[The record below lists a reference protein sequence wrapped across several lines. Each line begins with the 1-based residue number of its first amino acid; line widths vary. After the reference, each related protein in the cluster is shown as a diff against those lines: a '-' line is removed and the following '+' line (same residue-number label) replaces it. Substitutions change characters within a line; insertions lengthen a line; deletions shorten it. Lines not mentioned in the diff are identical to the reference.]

1 MGLSKIGDTSPKS
14 IPCFCRLIAFF
25 SSSHVN
31 FIGSTVYTLRIY
43 VKKCSVFVHLPKD
56 DGEPAS
62 IHRP

>member
-1 MGLSKIGDTSPKS
+1 
-14 IPCFCRLIAFF
+14 LIAFF